1 MKYMFRKLS
10 HPKNQNEPQN
20 WGGCEVSD
28 TLSIFD
34 NTEARTPI
42 LIVEVRNEDIHLAD
56 ISGFDRI

>member
-1 MKYMFRKLS
+1 MNRKI
-10 HPKNQNEPQN
+10 
-20 WGGCEVSD
+20 GGCEVSD

-56 ISGFDRI
+56 IPRPDRV